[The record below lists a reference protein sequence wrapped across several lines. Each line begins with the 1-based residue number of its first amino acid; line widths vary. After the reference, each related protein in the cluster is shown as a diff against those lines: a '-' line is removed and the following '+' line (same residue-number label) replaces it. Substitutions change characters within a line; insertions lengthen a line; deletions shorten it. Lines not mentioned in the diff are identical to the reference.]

1 MNVNKKETKDF
12 FYVFIIPFIFL
23 LIMWGVKIVEIQFN
37 LSFVKFGIYPKDINS
52 LKGILFS
59 PFIHKD
65 FTHLFNNSYPILILG
80 SLLFSAYRSIA
91 LKIFMW
97 LFFISGFW
105 LWIIG
110 RESYHIGA
118 SGIIYSLAAFLF
130 VSGLVRKNPR
140 LAALSMIIIFLYGS
154 LIWGVFPLKSGV
166 SWEGHLAGLV
176 AGVIT
181 AIFYKNEG
189 PKPKKYQWEI
199 DEELEKRVETENE
212 IKINYI
218 ITKQKK
224 S

>member
-1 MNVNKKETKDF
+1 MNINKKEIKEF
-12 FYVFIIPFIFL
+12 FFILIIPFVFL
-23 LIMWGVKIVEIQFN
+23 LIMWVVKLVEIQFN

-52 LKGILFS
+52 LPGILFS

-91 LKIFMW
+91 LQIFIW

-118 SGIIYSLAAFLF
+118 SGMIYSLAAFLF
-130 VSGLVRKNPR
+130 VSGLIRKNPR

-176 AGVIT
+176 AGLIT
-181 AIFYKNEG
+181 AIFYKDEG

-212 IKINYI
+212 IKINYF

-224 S
+224 P

>member
-12 FYVFIIPFIFL
+12 LYIFIIPFIFL

>member
-12 FYVFIIPFIFL
+12 FYIFIIPFIFL

-199 DEELEKRVETENE
+199 DEELEKRVENEKE

>member
-12 FYVFIIPFIFL
+12 FYIFIIPFIFL

-65 FTHLFNNSYPILILG
+65 FTHLFNNSIPILILG

>member
-1 MNVNKKETKDF
+1 MNINKKETKEF
-12 FYVFIIPFIFL
+12 FFILIIPFVFL
-23 LIMWGVKIVEIQFN
+23 LIMWIVKFVEIQFN

-52 LKGILFS
+52 LSGILFS

-91 LKIFMW
+91 LQIFIW

-118 SGIIYSLAAFLF
+118 SGMIYSLAAFLF
-130 VSGLVRKNPR
+130 VSGLIRKNPR

-154 LIWGVFPLKSGV
+154 LIWGVFPFKSGI
-166 SWEGHLAGLV
+166 SWEGHLTGLFAGL
-176 AGVIT
+176 IT

-224 S
+224 P

>member
-12 FYVFIIPFIFL
+12 FYIFIIPFIFL

-97 LFFISGFW
+97 LFLISGFW

-130 VSGLVRKNPR
+130 VSGLIRKNPR

>member
-12 FYVFIIPFIFL
+12 FYIFIIPFIFL
-23 LIMWGVKIVEIQFN
+23 LIMWVVKIVEIQFN

-199 DEELEKRVETENE
+199 DEELEKRIETENE

>member
-1 MNVNKKETKDF
+1 
-12 FYVFIIPFIFL
+12 
-23 LIMWGVKIVEIQFN
+23 
-37 LSFVKFGIYPKDINS
+37 INS
-52 LKGILFS
+52 LSGILFS

-65 FTHLFNNSYPILILG
+65 FSHLFNNSYPILILS
-80 SLLFSAYRSIA
+80 SLLFLAYRSIA
-91 LKIFMW
+91 LQIFIW

-118 SGIIYSLAAFLF
+118 SGMIYSLAAFLF
-130 VSGLVRKNPR
+130 VSGLIRKNPR

-166 SWEGHLAGLV
+166 SWEGHLSGLF

-181 AIFYKNEG
+181 AIFYKDEG
-189 PKPKKYQWEI
+189 PKQKKYQWEI

-224 S
+224 P